1 MLMIEW
7 AQQKHEHLKP
17 IPEKKTKN
25 KTLGHISMKLKN
37 IFGWCYFSFYQCI
50 EWFSEFFSF
59 SENSENET

>member
-1 MLMIEW
+1 MIEW

-37 IFGWCYFSFYQCI
+37 IFG
-50 EWFSEFFSF
+50 
-59 SENSENET
+59 